1 MTIDHVLAVIPVAD
15 LTVSI
20 DWYERLLDAKPTN
33 RPMPNLVEWRLTDT
47 GWVQVFV
54 DGERAGRSF
63 FNLAVADLDEHVE
76 GLRGRGFSPGEIQ
89 DATKGVRIS
98 TIEPRVA
105 GSDRVRRRDHGP
117 ERSAQFALRRAC
129 DEL

>member
-1 MTIDHVLAVIPVAD
+1 MPIEHGLAVIPVAD
-15 LTVSI
+15 LAVSA
-20 DWYERLLDAKPTN
+20 DWYERLFHAEPTN

-63 FNLAVADLDEHVE
+63 FNVAVSDLDAHVK
-76 GLRGRGFSPGEIQ
+76 GLQERGLAPGEIH

-98 TIEPRVA
+98 VIEDPDGNTVSFIGGFRV
-105 GSDRVRRRDHGP
+105 SY
-117 ERSAQFALRRAC
+117 
-129 DEL
+129 

>member
-1 MTIDHVLAVIPVAD
+1 MPIDHVLAVIPVAD
-15 LTVSI
+15 VAVSA
-20 DWYERLLDAKPTN
+20 DWYERLFDAEPTN

-54 DGERAGRSF
+54 DGARAGRSL
-63 FNLAVADLDEHVE
+63 FNLAVSDLDAHVD

-98 TIEPRVA
+98 TIEDPDGNTLNFIGGFRV
-105 GSDRVRRRDHGP
+105 VY
-117 ERSAQFALRRAC
+117 
-129 DEL
+129 